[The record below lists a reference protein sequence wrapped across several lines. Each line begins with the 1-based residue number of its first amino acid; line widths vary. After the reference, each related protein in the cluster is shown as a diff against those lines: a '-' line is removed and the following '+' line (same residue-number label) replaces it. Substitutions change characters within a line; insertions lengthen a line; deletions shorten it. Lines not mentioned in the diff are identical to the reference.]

1 MLALV
6 NYSILIQ
13 VLAYMLFNNLFKD
26 LSRYRSQAHRPVV
39 SWIHLLPF
47 FEDRDNIF
55 PFPIFWDFSCPP
67 GIFTDYGEWFRNYF
81 RCFL

>member
-6 NYSILIQ
+6 TYSILIQ

-26 LSRYRSQAHRPVV
+26 LFWYRSQAHRPVV

-47 FEDRDNIF
+47 LEDRDNICS
-55 PFPIFWDFSCPP
+55 FPIFLDFCSP
-67 GIFTDYGEWFRNYF
+67 GIFTDYVEWFSNYL
-81 RCFL
+81 RRFL

>member
-6 NYSILIQ
+6 NYSNLIQ

-39 SWIHLLPF
+39 SCIHLSF
-47 FEDRDNIF
+47 FEDRDNIC

-67 GIFTDYGEWFRNYF
+67 GIFKDYGEWFSNYLC
-81 RCFL
+81 CFL

>member
-6 NYSILIQ
+6 NYSIFIQ

-26 LSRYRSQAHRPVV
+26 LSLYLSQAHRPIV

-47 FEDRDNIF
+47 FEDGDNIC
-55 PFPIFWDFSCPP
+55 PFPIFWDFSCSP
-67 GIFTDYGEWFRNYF
+67 GIFNDYGEWCSNYLH
-81 RCFL
+81 CFL